1 MPSALDSLLVFIIS
15 VTGFSER
22 QASIRKQCEKL
33 GLTPIFIFDYDP
45 DETSTQTEFKIS
57 SSLPPAS
64 QSAVLKHL
72 RAQELLIDS
81 KAEQRYALVLEDDA
95 LLFDDFHQGLTNA
108 IHFLEHSAHPLTIF
122 LGGADNKVKWPNRI
136 EGKHAIAKGRLT
148 TAEAYLIEKK
158 ASKKRLDWVNENG
171 IQFPADHLLTHIDN
185 ILSIDQYRCLP
196 PVATQGSIT
205 GKFKT
210 TLDDNRK
217 NKNAI
222 FLSLRFRIRR
232 LFRITIP
239 SNIRKLRARIK

>member
-1 MPSALDSLLVFIIS
+1 MPSTLDSLPVFIIS

-22 QASIRKQCEKL
+22 QASIRKQCGKL
-33 GLTPIFIFDYDP
+33 GLIPRFIFDYDP
-45 DETSTQTEFKIS
+45 DETATQTKYRIS

-72 RAQELLIDS
+72 RAQELLIDL
-81 KAEQRYALVLEDDA
+81 KPEQRYALVLEDDA
-95 LLFDDFHQGLTNA
+95 LLFKDFHQGLTNS

-136 EGKHAIAKGRLT
+136 EARHVLAKGRLT
-148 TAEAYLIEKK
+148 TAEAYLIEKE
-158 ASKKRLDWVNENG
+158 ASKKRLDWVHANG

-185 ILSIDQYRCLP
+185 LLSIDQYRCLP

-217 NKNAI
+217 NKNTL
-222 FLSLRFRIRR
+222 FLSLRFQIRR
-232 LFRITIP
+232 LFRIIIP